1 MQIRSCWTALESKAE
16 GSLEVLLSKMAQ
28 ARQVLRTL
36 KASKQRLNTLYE
48 EYRTTTLTMQDLHG
62 MRDAINN
69 RQFMSQLLA
78 LRDRLE
84 QDIVNSDRHLQ
95 MLHNRM
101 LLLEVER
108 LKMKTLRENDHQAV
122 NAFRQQRE
130 QRQMDEVAVML
141 FNRSGKA

>member
-1 MQIRSCWTALESKAE
+1 MEE
-16 GSLEVLLSKMAQ
+16 LLGKMAQ
-28 ARQVLRTL
+28 ARQVLQTL
-36 KASKQRLNTLYE
+36 KASKLRLNNLYE
-48 EYRTTTLTMQDLHG
+48 EYRSNALTMQDLHG
-62 MRDAINN
+62 MQDAMNN

-108 LKMKTLRENDHQAV
+108 LKMKTLRENDQQAV
-122 NAFRQQRE
+122 NAFRQQRD

-141 FNRSGKA
+141 FNRSGNA